1 MFTFPFCI
9 NIVDNFKSV
18 SLQELWT
25 TLYGGNIF
33 SKEGDG
39 IQELVY
45 KKNRAMII
53 MANVKYRLSNKN
65 KSKICFKMIYKCLKT
80 SFNLNR
86 FKFFEQF

>member
-1 MFTFPFCI
+1 MLTSPFCI

-45 KKNRAMII
+45 
-53 MANVKYRLSNKN
+53 
-65 KSKICFKMIYKCLKT
+65 
-80 SFNLNR
+80 
-86 FKFFEQF
+86 